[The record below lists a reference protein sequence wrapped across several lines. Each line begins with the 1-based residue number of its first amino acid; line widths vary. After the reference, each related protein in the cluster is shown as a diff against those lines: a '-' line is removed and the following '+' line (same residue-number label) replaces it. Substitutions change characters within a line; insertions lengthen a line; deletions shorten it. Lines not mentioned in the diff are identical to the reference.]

1 MSRLFR
7 TICVSLCAAL
17 VATLSLHG
25 VQEGRH
31 QIAHASDWPAVAI
44 GHGDHAEIADV
55 DHGSLH
61 VHIAPDAPAEDPLDQ
76 AEDGEDEGEAGR
88 PASHHHHTSGD
99 SHTAIP
105 ILNRDLSPLVAMNA
119 VLIQPAGDGARPAHD
134 GDGPEYPPKRTRTI
148 I

>member
-1 MSRLFR
+1 MTARGRRRAS
-7 TICVSLCAAL
+7 TKSQ
-17 VATLSLHG
+17 G
-25 VQEGRH
+25 V
-31 QIAHASDWPAVAI
+31 D
-44 GHGDHAEIADV
+44 DV
-55 DHGSLH
+55 
-61 VHIAPDAPAEDPLDQ
+61 E

-134 GDGPEYPPKRTRTI
+134 GDGPEYPPRRTRTI